1 MGQLENPEGHRK
13 INKGMTG
20 LFGNKVNHS
29 INSAIQ
35 FLMQFSFY
43 RDMVLAFQGKNK

>member
-20 LFGNKVNHS
+20 FFGNKVNHA
-29 INSAIQ
+29 INAAIQ
-35 FLMQFSFY
+35 FLIQFGFF
-43 RDMVLAFQGKNK
+43 REMVLAFQGKNK